1 MKVID
6 LIERAMHEARKN
18 TKAIEQIA
26 KAAEYGTQQDNAV
39 TMKIAIL
46 DEPSQR
52 MLFEP
57 FYIPALSTDDFAA
70 VLKIMARIAARDAF
84 AAKQALKGL
93 NLDDNVIEAIT
104 EDRELKGR

>member
-18 TKAIEQIA
+18 TKAIGDVA
-26 KAAEYGTQQDNAV
+26 KAAEYATQRDDAV
-39 TMKIAIL
+39 TMKITIL

-57 FYIPALSTDDFAA
+57 FYIPALSADDFEA
-70 VLKIMARIAARDAF
+70 VLKIISRIATRDAF

-93 NLDDNVIEAIT
+93 NLDDKVIEAIT
-104 EDRELKGR
+104 EDR